1 MPVSMPVCEA
11 KNFLDEGRWVGHPQQ
26 RISKAVFSEAHSC
39 SNPAEKIYACS
50 PQQLSKHGVAWTPG
64 ASNCTVP
71 ELSRALLP
79 RDNASDTDKLRTLWL
94 IGDSVTAQMGAEAFC
109 RIAQELSRGQ
119 GRLFRTLGPAHGTW
133 RWSSQPWSW
142 STSYTDARMGRK
154 VQCASAETR
163 LGSAAIRLCLI
174 PAGTLSWYLDPHSR
188 RAQTTSGALL
198 RLIQSNQTRA
208 HDLAVVNM
216 GAWFLGADANGQ
228 TENCLRVGKLA
239 WPNVN
244 LSSCEDVL
252 WEDAFALRGL
262 ASHHPRCPRILYRET
277 LATHFATSDGLYVRM
292 RRDERPPSV
301 SAGPSGGPSCP
312 ATGTRSKPAILSRLA
327 SVFSRASRPKAKPNV
342 VERAE
347 LETISNVEIL
357 DGWALTRDLHELHMG
372 AHLGA
377 NRSANESDSLDCV
390 HYCSWSGINAALLDA
405 AALWA
410 SAIARV

>member
-1 MPVSMPVCEA
+1 MPICEA
-11 KNFLDEGRWVGHPQQ
+11 KSFLHEGRWVSHPQQ
-26 RISKAVFSEAHSC
+26 RISKAVFSEAHLC
-39 SNPAEKIYACS
+39 SNPAEWTYACS
-50 PQQLSKHGVAWTPG
+50 PQQLSAHGVAWTPA

-79 RDNASDTDKLRTLWL
+79 RDNASETNKLRTLWL

-133 RWSSQPWSW
+133 RWASQPWSW
-142 STSYTDARMGRK
+142 STSYSDARMGRK

-174 PAGTLSWYLDPHSR
+174 PAGTLSWYLDPQSR

-198 RLIQSNQTRA
+198 RLILSNQTRA

-228 TENCLRVGKLA
+228 TESCLRIGQLA
-239 WPNVN
+239 WPRSN

-252 WEDAFALRGL
+252 WEDALALRGL
-262 ASHHPRCPRILYRET
+262 ASHHPRCPQILYRET
-277 LATHFATSDGLYVRM
+277 LATHFATSDGLYART
-292 RRDERPPSV
+292 RRGERPPSV
-301 SAGPSGGPSCP
+301 SAGPSVGPSCP
-312 ATGTRSKPAILSRLA
+312 ATGTRPKPAIISRLA
-327 SVFSRASRPKAKPNV
+327 SAFLKDPKAKPNV
-342 VERAE
+342 
-347 LETISNVEIL
+347 ETISNAVGIL

-377 NRSANESDSLDCV
+377 NRSANESYSLDCV

-410 SAIARV
+410 SLGSTAIAGV